1 MKQAVSTEQNKMG
14 TVPVRRLLLGMVR
27 LIIVALP
34 LAWGLTRLDNTSEL
48 VWIAFPA
55 AEACA
60 LLLGLLM
67 MRRIRRQVL
76 DTL

>member
-1 MKQAVSTEQNKMG
+1 MKQIRNMGDLAVN
-14 TVPVRRLLLGMVR
+14 
-27 LIIVALP
+27 
-34 LAWGLTRLDNTSEL
+34 
-48 VWIAFPA
+48 
-55 AEACA
+55 A